1 MDAGVGILGGF
12 TAGVLYTRFATSLA
26 GVRGPDLGKFSLQS
40 IIGDFSIWFYLALI
54 ILGGAFIYVVFWMHK
69 KENSQDKKW
78 MIAGVG
84 LAVLNTLIFN
94 EGICYRVIG
103 ASTTFPYLGDIIT
116 GQQNSEYFKAINASG
131 NWESFFLLG
140 ALLAGLLMAL
150 LQKRFSFKLIHE
162 NWSLYKN
169 KSSVSRIIWAF
180 VGGFIL
186 ILGARLAGGCT
197 SGHVLSGGMQLSVSS
212 LMFAVFVFAGLLL
225 TGKFFYKK

>member
-1 MDAGVGILGGF
+1 
-12 TAGVLYTRFATSLA
+12 
-26 GVRGPDLGKFSLQS
+26 
-40 IIGDFSIWFYLALI
+40 
-54 ILGGAFIYVVFWMHK
+54 
-69 KENSQDKKW
+69 
-78 MIAGVG
+78 
-84 LAVLNTLIFN
+84 VLNTLIFN
-94 EGICYRVIG
+94 QGICDRVIG
-103 ASTTFPYLGDIIT
+103 ASGTFPYLGDIIT
-116 GQQNSEYFKAINASG
+116 GQQNTEYFKAVSASG
-131 NWESFFLLG
+131 YWESFFLLG

-212 LMFAVFVFAGLLL
+212 LIFAVFVFAGLLL
-225 TGKFFYKK
+225 TGRFFYKK